1 MSFKFVSEICN
12 TFEMPRSSYNR
23 PDRKINTSLLF
34 CQFASDILDVVY
46 YRFEEFKITRKNLS
60 IISFLLASRTLVDK
74 STFLIAE
81 GVFEPKRPL
90 RPLDHMLVS
99 SNSFTDVTY
108 YLVYYKWQ
116 SFKSAFQKPNL
127 LYFTFSTSFY
137 VTEISRELLLWHFNL
152 LASYGMIVSHCSFFK
167 L

>member
-1 MSFKFVSEICN
+1 MALPSNFFYVDFYDLNTMSFKFVSEICI

-23 PDRKINTSLLF
+23 PDRKINVSFLF
-34 CQFASDILDVVY
+34 CPFASDIL
-46 YRFEEFKITRKNLS
+46 RFEEFKITRKNLS

-108 YLVYYKWQ
+108 YLVYYK
-116 SFKSAFQKPNL
+116 
-127 LYFTFSTSFY
+127 
-137 VTEISRELLLWHFNL
+137 
-152 LASYGMIVSHCSFFK
+152 
-167 L
+167 